1 MCVCVYDTYTHT
13 GKNCGVNQ
21 IVSVSVCLSV
31 CGKADGVCQCACVHG
46 CVCVRVCACVIVSVS
61 GCVCVSDMLEADR
74 CDFFFCVCVCMCFRY
89 VGKAYRCEFHFF
101 FSDMSGKLTDANLM
115 SSVVEA
121 NGNED

>member
-1 MCVCVYDTYTHT
+1 MCV
-13 GKNCGVNQ
+13 CGVNQ

-61 GCVCVSDMLEADR
+61 GCVCVSDMLWKLTDAN
-74 CDFFFCVCVCMCFRY
+74 FFSVSVCVCV
-89 VGKAYRCEFHFF
+89 
-101 FSDMSGKLTDANLM
+101 SDMSGKLTDANLM